1 MVDFSRSEGGDS
13 QSGRTSHGDGD
24 LLSIIQHAV
33 HLLPSQGP
41 ISVFVHHN
49 TLHAFQ
55 HLPFFTA
62 LRRGVEVYGCEP
74 FLSEEAFHH
83 KLADGRI
90 RLEDIEQ
97 VLSEE
102 LGAHGEDKI
111 AGLTT
116 RFKLR
121 LTMAKDPLYLGS
133 GEELEWQI
141 AETQILKKM
150 RSEVSGATRKG
161 MVESTRHWALR
172 QRIPVETTISEEPSA
187 TGIDLA
193 PFLQELSFGASES
206 AMDRWTEHRWEEFCL
221 TALWKVCVAGAKRNR
236 RERTESAR
244 LMRPCDILKQVAG
257 EDVDRLVNELLIPFT
272 AAFLDQGLSQWSLP
286 GRDLGF
292 YEAFLLHA
300 SQTGFLAERWFHDGN
315 VHVRRLQAENV
326 SALDL
331 IHELLPKLGIAPEET
346 EEFLTQTL
354 LSLRGWAGMIWQTE
368 TQASRIARP
377 SPQGTLVGFL
387 AVKLLLECHA
397 LTYVAKEAGVW
408 TGSLAELRKLP
419 AFPQP
424 LPYELTAMQCAS
436 VVFQMAQ
443 LLGWSPETLYHL
455 PRRDWRALLAEIE
468 SFSNFERRRLLQLAY
483 ERRYRNQAL
492 DAFTAH
498 ARKPHV
504 AATPVRA
511 QVITCIDD
519 REESLRRHI
528 EEVAPDVE
536 TWGAPGFFSVAMY
549 YKGVADALE
558 TPLCPGNVRP
568 RHWVHEEVAN
578 GFESSDQLRRKAR
591 KVVGKVSRHLHLES
605 RSMTRGAILA
615 TFLGPFASVPLIS
628 RILFPLQTA
637 RVSEVA
643 RKLME
648 VPSATQ
654 LRLER
659 ATPEP
664 GNEPGQIGFSPQ
676 EMAGIIEKVLR
687 DTGLTSNFASLVLL
701 IGHGSSSQNN
711 PHESAYNCG
720 ACAGS
725 RGGPNARAFAQMAND
740 PRIRKLLADQGIV
753 IPESTW
759 FVGGYHNT
767 CNDEIEFF
775 DVDKLSEPV
784 RKSFFSLKEKLDEA
798 LAWNALERCRKFESA
813 PLTLTPEEA
822 IRQVKIRSE
831 DLSQARPEF
840 NHATNAI
847 CYVGRRE
854 RTRSLFLDRRAFLQ
868 SYDPEQDTPDASI
881 LLRVL
886 QAATP
891 VAAGISLEYYFS
903 CVDPAGYGCGNKLP
917 HNVVSL
923 LGVMEGAQSDLRT
936 GLSSQMVEIH
946 EPIRILFVV
955 ETTPELMTS
964 IMDRDTNIRELI
976 QNEWVQLA
984 LLDPNSSQL
993 HLYQAGTFVPYRPES
1008 SQLPVAG
1015 SSYEWFRGWRGDMG
1029 FASVL
1034 ASEPKTFRKTSR
1046 SKGVF

>member
-1 MVDFSRSEGGDS
+1 MVDFSRSEDCES
-13 QSGRTSHGDGD
+13 QSGHETHQCED
-24 LLSIIQHAV
+24 LLSTIQHVV

-49 TLHAFQ
+49 TLHALQ

-62 LRRGVEVYGCEP
+62 LRRGMEVYGCEP
-74 FLSEEAFHH
+74 FLSEEAFHQ

-102 LGAHGEDKI
+102 LGSRSGESI

-116 RFKLR
+116 RFQLR
-121 LTMAKDPLYLGS
+121 LTMARDPLYLGS
-133 GEELEWQI
+133 SEELEWQI

-150 RSEVSGATRKG
+150 RRDVSGATRKG

-172 QRIPVETTISEEPSA
+172 QRIPVETTMSQQPSA

-221 TALWKVCVAGAKRNR
+221 NALWKVCLAGANRNR
-236 RERTESAR
+236 RQRTESAR
-244 LMRPCDILKQVAG
+244 LLRPCDILKQATG
-257 EDVDRLVNELLIPFT
+257 EDCDRLVNDLLIPFT
-272 AAFLDQGLSQWSLP
+272 AAFLDQGLSQWNLP
-286 GRDLGF
+286 GRDQGF

-300 SQTGFLAERWFHDGN
+300 SQAGVLTERWFQEAI
-315 VHVRRLQAENV
+315 VHARRLQLENIP
-326 SALDL
+326 ALDVIEESL
-331 IHELLPKLGIAPEET
+331 QKLGIGVEET
-346 EEFLTQTL
+346 EAFLAQTL
-354 LSLRGWAGMIWQTE
+354 LSLRGWAGIIWQTE
-368 TQASRIARP
+368 TQAGRIARP

-397 LTYVAKEAGVW
+397 LTQVAKDAGCW
-408 TGSLAELRKLP
+408 TGSLADLRTLPVPPQTSPDELS
-419 AFPQP
+419 AV
-424 LPYELTAMQCAS
+424 QCAS
-436 VVFQMAQ
+436 VVFQVAQ
-443 LLGWSPETLYHL
+443 LFGWSPETLYNL
-455 PRRDWRALLAEIE
+455 PADDWRSLLKEID

-483 ERRYRNQAL
+483 ERRYRNQVL

-498 ARKPHV
+498 ASRTHV
-504 AATPVRA
+504 AAAPIRA
-511 QVITCIDD
+511 QVVTCIDD

-536 TWGAPGFFSVAMY
+536 TWGAPGFFSIAMY
-549 YKGVADALE
+549 YRGVADARE
-558 TPLCPGNVRP
+558 APLCPGNVRP
-568 RHWVHEEVAN
+568 QHWVHEEVATE
-578 GFESSDQLRRKAR
+578 FESSDQLRRKAR
-591 KVVGKVSRHLHLES
+591 KVVGKVSRHLHLGS

-659 ATPEP
+659 TTPEP
-664 GNEPGQIGFSPQ
+664 GSEPDQIGFSPQ
-676 EMAGIIEKVLR
+676 EMAGIVEKVLR
-687 DTGLTSNFASLVLL
+687 ETGLTANFASLVVL

-740 PRIRKLLADQGIV
+740 HRIRDLLTERGII
-753 IPESTW
+753 IPDSTC
-759 FVGGYHNT
+759 FIGGYHNT

-775 DVDKLSEPV
+775 DVDKLSTTV
-784 RKSFFSLKEKLDEA
+784 RNSFFSLKEKLDEA
-798 LAWNALERCRKFESA
+798 LALNALERCRKFESA

-822 IRQVKIRSE
+822 IRHVKIRSE

-868 SYDPEQDTPDASI
+868 SYDPKQDTPDASI

-903 CVDPAGYGCGNKLP
+903 CVDPVGYGCGNKLP

-946 EPIRILFVV
+946 EPIRILFVI

-964 IMDRDTNIRELI
+964 IMNRDAGVGELVL
-976 QNEWVQLA
+976 NEWVQLA
-984 LLDPNSSQL
+984 VLDPDSSQM
-993 HLYQAGTFVPYRPES
+993 HLFHGGRFVPYQPES
-1008 SQLPVAG
+1008 TQLPVSG
-1015 SSYEWFRGWRGDMG
+1015 SSYEWFRGWRGEMG

-1034 ASEPKTFRKTSR
+1034 ASEPRTFARTSR
-1046 SKGVF
+1046 SKEVL